1 MNKFTRHGKR
11 IRITYIVSAMT
22 IILVMAVAFP
32 WFRMPDEDESLY
44 KVTVNGTVV
53 GICEDR
59 ELISEIYLDAR
70 EKFEKDSDKEVY
82 IDSSL
87 EFTQVNE
94 IFGKADDALEIEA
107 NIVKVIEASV
117 VDTNTPAYVVDIEGL
132 TITLSSAE
140 EIVELLEAAKSK
152 YDINDEFDTV
162 LYNNESSRFAKLSY
176 EIISADVL
184 AKNTDNVMAAIDG
197 EQQENKEEKDLFAE
211 EDHILNIEFEQN
223 IDIAET
229 YVPKSH
235 IMTLEEAI
243 SLVTKEKEENKIYE
257 VVQGDTLSGIAEAY
271 NLTLE
276 ELLAMNPDCGE
287 DNYIRIGDRI
297 TVTVP
302 EPELSI
308 IVTEQK
314 TYEEDYELPVV
325 YVQNDSMYTTYS
337 NVITEGNKGHRQ
349 VVAKVQYRDGVET
362 DVEILAEKVTTEA
375 VARVVEVGTL
385 TPPTYIRPLSGGR
398 ISSQYGYRWG
408 RLHGGVDYACSTGTS
423 VMASS
428 SGVVVEA
435 GWNGSYGYTIL
446 ISHPDGK
453 KTRYA
458 HLSRVLVSYGQSV
471 TQGQVIGLSGNTG
484 FSTGPHLHFEI
495 IVNGMRVNP
504 LDYLY

>member
-1 MNKFTRHGKR
+1 M
-11 IRITYIVSAMT
+11 S
-22 IILVMAVAFP
+22 
-32 WFRMPDEDESLY
+32 
-44 KVTVNGTVV
+44 
-53 GICEDR
+53 
-59 ELISEIYLDAR
+59 
-70 EKFEKDSDKEVY
+70 
-82 IDSSL
+82 
-87 EFTQVNE
+87 
-94 IFGKADDALEIEA
+94 
-107 NIVKVIEASV
+107 
-117 VDTNTPAYVVDIEGL
+117 
-132 TITLSSAE
+132 ITLSSAD

-152 YDINDEFDTV
+152 YDVNDEFDTV
-162 LYNNESSRFAKLSY
+162 LYNDEASRFAKLSY

-184 AKNTDNVMAAIDG
+184 AKNTDNVMAAINS
-197 EQQENKEEKDLFAE
+197 EQAEVKKEQDLFSEA
-211 EDHILNIEFEQN
+211 DHILNIEFEQN

-243 SLVTKEKEENKIYE
+243 SMVTKEKEENKIYE
-257 VVQGDTLSGIAEAY
+257 VKTGDTLSGIAAEY
-271 NLTLE
+271 GLTMD
-276 ELLAMNPDCGE
+276 ELLAMNPNCSE
-287 DNYIRIGDRI
+287 DNYIRVGDRI

-302 EPELSI
+302 EPELSV

-314 TYEEDYELPVV
+314 TFEEDYELPVE
-325 YVQNDSMYTTYS
+325 YIKNDSMYTTYS
-337 NVITEGNKGHRQ
+337 NVINEGSKGHRK
-349 VVAKVQYRDGVET
+349 VVAKVKYKDGVET
-362 DVEILAEKVTTEA
+362 DTEILAQKVTTEA

-398 ISSQYGYRWG
+398 ISSYYGYRWG

-458 HLSRVLVSYGQSV
+458 HLSRVMVSYGQSV

-504 LDYLY
+504 LDYL

>member
-1 MNKFTRHGKR
+1 M
-11 IRITYIVSAMT
+11 
-22 IILVMAVAFP
+22 
-32 WFRMPDEDESLY
+32 
-44 KVTVNGTVV
+44 V
-53 GICEDR
+53 GVCDDK
-59 ELISEIYLDAR
+59 ELINEVYLDAR
-70 EKFEKDSDKEVY
+70 AQFEKDSEEEVY
-82 IDSSL
+82 IDSDL
-87 EFTQVNE
+87 EFTQIKKV
-94 IFGKADDALEIEA
+94 FGKSDDIAKIKA
-107 NIVKVIEASV
+107 NIHKAIEESV
-117 VDTNTPAYVVDIEGL
+117 VDTNTPAYVVDIDGL
-132 TITLSSAE
+132 SITLSSAD

-152 YDINDEFDTV
+152 YDVNDEFDTV
-162 LYNNESSRFAKLSY
+162 LYNDEASRFAKLSY

-184 AKNTDNVMAAIDG
+184 AKNTDNVMAAINS
-197 EQQENKEEKDLFAE
+197 EQAEVKKEQDLFSEA
-211 EDHILNIEFEQN
+211 DHILNIEFEQN

-243 SLVTKEKEENKIYE
+243 SMVTKEKEENKIYE
-257 VVQGDTLSGIAEAY
+257 VKTGDTLSGIAAEY
-271 NLTLE
+271 GLTMD
-276 ELLAMNPDCGE
+276 ELLAMNPNCSE
-287 DNYIRIGDRI
+287 DNYIRVGDRI

-302 EPELSI
+302 EPELSV

-314 TYEEDYELPVV
+314 TFEEDYELPVE
-325 YVQNDSMYTTYS
+325 YIKNDSMYTTYS
-337 NVITEGNKGHRQ
+337 NVINEGSKGHRK
-349 VVAKVQYRDGVET
+349 VVAKVKYKDGVET
-362 DVEILAEKVTTEA
+362 DTEILAQKVTTEA

-398 ISSQYGYRWG
+398 ISSYYGYRWG

-458 HLSRVLVSYGQSV
+458 HLSRVMVSYGQSV

-504 LDYLY
+504 LDYL

>member
-1 MNKFTRHGKR
+1 MNKFTRHSKR
-11 IRITYIVSAMT
+11 IRITYIVSAMI
-22 IILVMAVAFP
+22 IILVMAIAFP
-32 WFRMPDEDESLY
+32 WFRMPEEDDKLY
-44 KVTVNGTVV
+44 EVSVNGTVV
-53 GICEDR
+53 GVCDDK
-59 ELISEIYLDAR
+59 ELINELYLDAR
-70 EKFEKDSDKEVY
+70 AQFEKDSEEEVY
-82 IDSSL
+82 IDSDL
-87 EFTQVNE
+87 EFTQIKKV
-94 IFGKADDALEIEA
+94 FGKSDDIAKIKA
-107 NIVKVIEASV
+107 NIHKAIEESV
-117 VDTNTPAYVVDIEGL
+117 VDTNTPAYVVDIDGL
-132 TITLSSAE
+132 SITLSSAD

-152 YDINDEFDTV
+152 YDVNDEFDTV
-162 LYNNESSRFAKLSY
+162 LYNDEASRFAKLSY

-184 AKNTDNVMAAIDG
+184 AKNTDNVMAAINS
-197 EQQENKEEKDLFAE
+197 EQAGVKKEKDLFSEA
-211 EDHILNIEFEQN
+211 DHILNIEFEQN

-243 SLVTKEKEENKIYE
+243 SMVTKEKEENKIYE
-257 VVQGDTLSGIAEAY
+257 VKAGDTLSGIATEY
-271 NLTLE
+271 GLTMD
-276 ELLAMNPDCGE
+276 ELLAMNPNCSE
-287 DNYIRIGDRI
+287 DNYIRVGDRI

-302 EPELSI
+302 EPELSV

-314 TYEEDYELPVV
+314 TFEEDYELPVE
-325 YVQNDSMYTTYS
+325 YIKNDSMYTTYS
-337 NVITEGNKGHRQ
+337 NVINEGSKGHRK
-349 VVAKVQYRDGVET
+349 VVAKVKYKDGVET
-362 DVEILAEKVTTEA
+362 DTEILAQKVTTEA

-398 ISSQYGYRWG
+398 ISSYYGYRWG

-458 HLSRVLVSYGQSV
+458 HLSRGMVSYGQSV

-504 LDYLY
+504 LDYL